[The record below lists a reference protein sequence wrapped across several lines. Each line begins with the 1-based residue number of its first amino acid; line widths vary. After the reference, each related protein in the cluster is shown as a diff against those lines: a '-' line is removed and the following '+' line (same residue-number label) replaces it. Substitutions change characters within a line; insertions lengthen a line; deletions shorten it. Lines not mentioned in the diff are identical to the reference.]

1 MLVNKIEKKFNIFL
15 HEALTNE
22 KSGVIMYSRSEQ
34 KGGGEKMDK
43 RKLEAVMVLNGD
55 NNASLAMALG
65 IAPQTLSRK
74 KNGTD
79 GADFTQTEITLIKQR
94 YRLSSDEIDSIFFT
108 PCVFQK

>member
-1 MLVNKIEKKFNIFL
+1 
-15 HEALTNE
+15 
-22 KSGVIMYSRSEQ
+22 
-34 KGGGEKMDK
+34 MDR

-55 NNASLAMALG
+55 TNGTLAKALG

-79 GADFTQTEITLIKQR
+79 GSDFTQTEITLIKQR

-108 PCVFQK
+108 PAVSQK